1 MTSADTSRADRKRSE
16 IDQLVRTA
24 EQARRRRAHDVHPD
38 VVALRVE
45 KVRGQVDRLM
55 WAGIV
60 LGLAFTAT
68 NVAQFAAAGTVPW
81 TPEWAIGWLLDP
93 MVSLVLVA
101 VLRAEQLTARYQV
114 ATGPWVRR
122 AKWGCLAATYVM
134 NTWQSWAAG
143 SPAGIVLHSV
153 PPLVVLVAV
162 EAVTD
167 LRNKLTEVATRA
179 GARPV
184 VNEEPDK
191 PELSVNEATPAREPS
206 TSTPTSRSKPSTGA
220 GRKLLA
226 DYVHDAHAAL
236 AREPSAEVTPAWAR
250 RATGCS
256 KGLSSKVAAAVR
268 EHPQL
273 VAVNDH
279 DSERSAA

>member
-1 MTSADTSRADRKRSE
+1 MTATRKRGE

-45 KVRGQVDRLM
+45 RVRGQVDRLM

-68 NVAQFAAAGTVPW
+68 NVASFAAAGTEPW
-81 TPEWAIGWLLDP
+81 SPEWAIGWLLDP

-114 ATGPWVRR
+114 ATGAWVRR

-167 LRNKLTEVATRA
+167 LRHKLTEVATRA

-184 VNEEPDK
+184 VNK
-191 PELSVNEATPAREPS
+191 PANQGEAESVNSPTPVREPS
-206 TSTPTSRSKPSTGA
+206 TTTAAQRSRPSTGA

-226 DYVHDAHAAL
+226 DYVTDAHAAL
-236 AREPSAEVTPAWAR
+236 AREPVPEVTPAWAR
-250 RATGCS
+250 RVTGCS
-256 KGLSSKVAAAVR
+256 KGLSAKVAAAIR

-279 DSERSAA
+279 QSERSAA